1 MIPEKPLM
9 NNDFEILQWDSD
21 FFNFKVAKIKN
32 DVLLKGDFF
41 EKLYKENVQLAY
53 YSSKTKLTE
62 TSNEYYNLNLVDEKI
77 TFLKEIEIS
86 SLMSKT
92 ESYLEKY
99 PGKKLIELAIE
110 SGIYS
115 RFNVDP
121 KIGRKKFEELY
132 TQWIIKSVSKEIAD
146 DVLVYKID
154 DQIAGFVTV
163 GQKNGRADIG
173 IIAVDKS
180 NRGKGI
186 GKTLMKA
193 AENFYFNKLKLIQVV
208 TQGDNLPAIKLYT
221 SCGYKQETTEYF
233 YHLWKK
239 AITQ

>member
-1 MIPEKPLM
+1 M
-9 NNDFEILQWDSD
+9 NNAFEILQWDSD

-32 DVLLKGDFF
+32 NILLEEDFLK
-41 EKLYKENVQLAY
+41 KLSNENVQLAY
-53 YSSKTKLTE
+53 YSSKTKLTK
-62 TSNEYYNLNLVDEKI
+62 TSNEYYNIDLVDEKV
-77 TFLKEIEIS
+77 TFLKEIEKS
-86 SLMSKT
+86 SLISKA

-99 PGKKLIELAIE
+99 PDKKLINLAIE

-132 TQWIIKSVSKEIAD
+132 TRWIVKSVSKEIAD
-146 DVLVYKID
+146 DVLVYKIEGE
-154 DQIAGFVTV
+154 ITGFVTV
-163 GQKNGRADIG
+163 GQKNERADIG

-180 NRGKGI
+180 YRGKGI

-193 AENFYFNKLKLIQVV
+193 AENFYSDKLKLIQVV
-208 TQGDNLPAIKLYT
+208 TQGGNFPAIKLYL
-221 SCGYKQETTEYF
+221 SCGYKPEKTEYF